1 MKLGERRKLGDKEY
15 AAVYDS
21 FSCSR
26 CALRHL
32 NDMFSGGKT
41 GICKEVYSK
50 TWCRAYENG
59 RWQENVW
66 IEVKK

>member
-15 AAVYDS
+15 AAVYNPNS
-21 FSCSR
+21 NCER
-26 CALRHL
+26 CVFYIGVMKRE
-32 NDMFSGGKT
+32 T
-41 GICKEVYSK
+41 CKEVYNK

-59 RWQENVW
+59 RWQEIVW